1 MRKLRA
7 FWMRVLG
14 MLRARR
20 TNDEFEDELQSHV
33 ALHQEEGIRAGLTPE
48 DARRQALI
56 ILGGAEQ
63 TRQAWRERRTLPWL
77 ESLLQDLRYGVC
89 TLSKR
94 PGFTI
99 TAVLTL
105 ALGIGAC
112 TAIFSLVNAVLL
124 SSLPYGE
131 PQRIVYLFTPNPHFN
146 LPPEIFGPSYGDF
159 YDLKKQSHSFQDMT
173 AFDQKTFSM
182 AAQGAIERVGAATVD
197 GDFFATLKSSPVI
210 GRAIGPDDDQSGHDK
225 VVVISFALWQSM
237 FGASADVLHQSLTLD
252 GIRCQIIGVMPAEF
266 EYPHFSDLPYGNPQ
280 IKTTQIWLPLAL
292 TPQRKAD
299 HDDLTGNAIARL
311 RPGVSKAQA
320 QAEMSAIMAH
330 LDLLHN
336 AEMRGWGALVESFMD
351 NTMGPVRPLLAMLLS
366 AVGLVLLIACGN
378 AANLLLARAASR
390 MRELGVR
397 VALGAGRMR
406 IIRQLLTESLL
417 IGVAGGAIGIGLA
430 YVFLRILPHL
440 DPGNIPRL
448 NESSLDLRVLLF
460 TVIVSVLTS
469 LLTGILPALTVSRV
483 NLTDLLAAGNGRSG
497 TG

>member
-1 MRKLRA
+1 
-7 FWMRVLG
+7 
-14 MLRARR
+14 
-20 TNDEFEDELQSHV
+20 
-33 ALHQEEGIRAGLTPE
+33 
-48 DARRQALI
+48 
-56 ILGGAEQ
+56 
-63 TRQAWRERRTLPWL
+63 
-77 ESLLQDLRYGVC
+77 
-89 TLSKR
+89 
-94 PGFTI
+94 
-99 TAVLTL
+99 
-105 ALGIGAC
+105 
-112 TAIFSLVNAVLL
+112 
-124 SSLPYGE
+124 
-131 PQRIVYLFTPNPHFN
+131 
-146 LPPEIFGPSYGDF
+146 
-159 YDLKKQSHSFQDMT
+159 
-173 AFDQKTFSM
+173 
-182 AAQGAIERVGAATVD
+182 
-197 GDFFATLKSSPVI
+197 
-210 GRAIGPDDDQSGHDK
+210 
-225 VVVISFALWQSM
+225 
-237 FGASADVLHQSLTLD
+237 
-252 GIRCQIIGVMPAEF
+252 MPAEF